1 VTHKTLTADDVAG
14 LRRLIDW
21 IDAQGARYALNLQG
35 EPGGEWM
42 ATIVTRGEWIVI
54 FSTSAKTIGDACRAG
69 LEGAREVLK

>member
-14 LRRLIDW
+14 LRRLLDW

-42 ATIVTRGEWIVI
+42 ATIVTRDEWNVA
-54 FSTSAKTIGDACRAG
+54 FSASAATIGDACRAA
-69 LEGAREVLK
+69 LEEVTK